1 MADENHP
8 SSGPQVAAGRFLL
21 VILLATLLGA
31 YLRLYLIGDQILG
44 EDEWNGFRRAIHSS
58 YNEILTTYHMADNC
72 IPLTL
77 YYKLL
82 LGTTGLDE
90 NGLRSLQLLAGIV
103 SLILLPWIIRPL
115 LGERAALLFALFLS
129 LSPFLVFYSR
139 FSRPYIIVVLLCFP
153 AFFSLHRWIR
163 TGTRRYAAGYWFLA
177 VLAPYF
183 NLFALVFVAAPL
195 LYFMIFS
202 APGKRGPCE
211 GASPSRPGRMHL
223 LVLGVLLLVGWGAW
237 FLPAADS
244 FKAVIQKAGA
254 DTIDLSTLGG
264 FVTICTGSGSYPF
277 LLALPFLFLFGI
289 KILFKRDQGL
299 CGAILF
305 TLILQLASIIAVR
318 PTSVHFPMVFTRY
331 FISCLPLWFLPI
343 SLALETLSRQLGLA
357 LKRGGPLLSD
367 MLLAAFF
374 IALYLTGPLPGIYK
388 APNNFTNHPEYQYSY
403 HMKPFEFGDE
413 QIRRFPAFYSELSE
427 SGEGGPIIET
437 PLLSRWS
444 LTNFHLYQRLHG
456 RKVLIGHTG
465 KSYIAQKGPLMH
477 ENVRFKNFISL
488 ENTAALRKSKAAYV
502 VVHKDLLREHLHVR
516 GGFPLLRPHVKIL
529 SDNFDY
535 YDTLLGV
542 HARQRAKDAI
552 PGLARISEGLY
563 YEDEWVM
570 VFKMRR

>member
-1 MADENHP
+1 MVDENRP
-8 SSGPQVAAGRFLL
+8 LSGPQITAGRFLL

-58 YNEILTTYHMADNC
+58 YHEILTTYHRADNC

-82 LGTTGLDE
+82 LDTTGLNE
-90 NGLRSLQLLAGIV
+90 FGLRSLQLLAGIV
-103 SLILLPWIIRPL
+103 SLVLLPWIIRPL
-115 LGERAALLFALFLS
+115 FGERAALFFALFLS

-139 FSRPYIIVVLLCFP
+139 FSRPYIFVVLLCFL
-153 AFFSLHRWIR
+153 AFFSLHSWIR
-163 TGTRRYAAGYWFLA
+163 TGMRRYAAGYWFFA

-183 NLFALVFVAAPL
+183 NLFALVTVATPL
-195 LYFMIFS
+195 LYYMIFS
-202 APGKRGPCE
+202 APGKQGPCE

-223 LVLGVLLLVGWGAW
+223 LVLGVLLLAGWGAW
-237 FLPAADS
+237 FLPAVDS

-254 DTIDLSTLGG
+254 DSIDLSTLGG

-277 LLALPFLFLFGI
+277 LMVLPLLFLFGI
-289 KILFKRDQGL
+289 KILFKRDRGL
-299 CGAILF
+299 CGAVLF
-305 TLILQLASIIAVR
+305 TLILQLASIVIVR

-343 SLALETLSRQLGLA
+343 SLALETLSRQMGLA

-367 MLLAAFF
+367 LLLAAFF
-374 IALYLTGPLPGIYK
+374 IALFITGPLPGIYK

-403 HMKPFEFGDE
+403 HIKPFEFGVE
-413 QIRRFPAFYSELSE
+413 QIRRFPDFYSELSE
-427 SGEGGPIIET
+427 SGESGPIIET

-456 RKVLIGHTG
+456 RNVLIGHMG
-465 KSYIAQKGPLMH
+465 ISYIAQKGPLMH

-488 ENTAALRKSKAAYV
+488 ENTVALKKSKAAFV

-516 GGFPLLRPHVKIL
+516 SELPLLRTHMKNL
-529 SDNFDY
+529 SDNFEY
-535 YDTLLGV
+535 YDALLGV
-542 HARQRAKDAI
+542 HARLRAKDAI
-552 PGLARISEGLY
+552 PRLATISKGLY
-563 YEDEWVM
+563 YEDKWIM
-570 VFKMRR
+570 VFKMR